1 MTHSY
6 IYLRKEKCIIT
17 MGLVNLVQ
25 IQKKYLVAVRE
36 RVDAAGPTLSV
47 LSLLSLLVYWPFLFL
62 FFERTAAAELPE
74 SFFRLLNKMFPER
87 HTCVGA

>member
-6 IYLRKEKCIIT
+6 IYLRKEKYIIT

-47 LSLLSLLVYWPFLFL
+47 LSLLSLLVYWPFLFSFLRERQRQSCPNL
-62 FFERTAAAELPE
+62 FFV
-74 SFFRLLNKMFPER
+74 
-87 HTCVGA
+87 C